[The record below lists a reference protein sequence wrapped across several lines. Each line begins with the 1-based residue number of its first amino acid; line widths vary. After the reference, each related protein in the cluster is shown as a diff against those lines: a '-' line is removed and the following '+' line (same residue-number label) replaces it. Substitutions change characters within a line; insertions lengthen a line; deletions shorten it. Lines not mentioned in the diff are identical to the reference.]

1 MLFCRIN
8 PKVKNITQPFIYCG
22 KLEYIDYFEK
32 TTKPVHIVFNSK
44 DFDES
49 TKNIN
54 LKEIY
59 KRRVSKNRSH
69 ERWDS
74 SDRKWGKA
82 NFGGLSTRYGG
93 QFHTDVIG
101 LWNRNI
107 LVLNGANGQ
116 QIVIDMDNSRIVVIN
131 SGKSNN
137 YDSYKLGFEPIKF
150 GRIR

>member
-1 MLFCRIN
+1 MATRYDYLRIAKAMMDDWQN
-8 PKVKNITQPFIYCG
+8 ETCEG
-22 KLEYIDYFEK
+22 KY
-32 TTKPVHIVFNSK
+32 
-44 DFDES
+44 
-49 TKNIN
+49 

-82 NFGGLSTRYGG
+82 NFGVLSTRYGG

-131 SGKSNN
+131 AGKSNN